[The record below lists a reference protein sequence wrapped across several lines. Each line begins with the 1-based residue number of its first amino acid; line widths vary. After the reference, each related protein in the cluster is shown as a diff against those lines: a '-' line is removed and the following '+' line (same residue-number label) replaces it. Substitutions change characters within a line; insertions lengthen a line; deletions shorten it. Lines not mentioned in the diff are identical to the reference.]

1 MSGNLREKIAKC
13 RKMLEKTFR
22 RVMNFFEIFGN
33 HRKSSDVF
41 RNHRKISEIV
51 SKCLKQHFLPTIFEN
66 FRKTLVIFRSVRK
79 CSETFTKIFYNI
91 PISDTCIQEFWF
103 VICTGITLFA
113 LVLHSLHWCYSS
125 TALLSANENR
135 VMFSFLKEFISKCLN
150 TVDKDNFNYSFIH
163 Y

>member
-1 MSGNLREKIAKC
+1 
-13 RKMLEKTFR
+13 MLETTFR
-22 RVMNFFEIFGN
+22 RVLNFFEIFGN

-51 SKCLKQHFLPTIFEN
+51 AKCLKQHFLPTIFEN
-66 FRKTLVIFRSVRK
+66 FRKSLVIFRSVRK
-79 CSETFTKIFYNI
+79 CSEIFGNLRKIFEMYRRFTKNFYYI
-91 PISDTCIQEFWF
+91 PISNTCIQEFWF
-103 VICTGITLFA
+103 VLCTGITLFA